1 MPKPCS
7 LDLRMRLLEAVIAG
21 ASRREAAD
29 CFDVS
34 ASSAVKWLQLWQETG
49 SVAAKPTGGSISP
62 LEEHADWL
70 LALISKQSDLTLDEV
85 VAAMRKRRIAGSRS
99 AVWRFF
105 KRHNISFK
113 KSLRA
118 AEQERVDVARARRR
132 WMREQGMFDPA
143 RLVFIDET
151 STNTAMVRL
160 RGRCSRGE
168 RLIGRVPQGHWKT
181 ITFVAGLR
189 HDKMVAPFVVDG
201 PMTRATFLAYLE
213 QCLRPTLKRGDI
225 VIIDN
230 LPAHKGVAV
239 EKAIK
244 TARARLLYLPKY
256 SPDLNPIELAFSK
269 LKTLLRKAAERTISG
284 LCRRIGK
291 LIAAFSARECTN
303 YFSHAGY
310 VSK

>member
-1 MPKPCS
+1 MAAT
-7 LDLRMRLLEAVIAG
+7 LAELEV
-21 ASRREAAD
+21 SRPSRA
-29 CFDVS
+29 
-34 ASSAVKWLQLWQETG
+34 
-49 SVAAKPTGGSISP
+49 GGSISP

-85 VAAMRKRRIAGSRS
+85 VAAMRKRRITQQAAAVQSGGSSSDTIS
-99 AVWRFF
+99 A
-105 KRHNISFK
+105 SK

-132 WMREQGMFDPA
+132 WKREQGMFDPA

-151 STNTAMVRL
+151 STNTAMVRP

-256 SPDLNPIELAFSK
+256 SPDLNPIEQAFSK
-269 LKTLLRKAAERTISG
+269 LKALLRKAAEPTIPG

-291 LIAAFSARECTN
+291 SLPLSAPENAQITSPTQAMVLNDRN
-303 YFSHAGY
+303 PL
-310 VSK
+310 

>member
-85 VAAMRKRRIAGSRS
+85 VAAMRKRRIAGSAVQSGGSSSDTIS
-99 AVWRFF
+99 A
-105 KRHNISFK
+105 SK

-151 STNTAMVRL
+151 STN
-160 RGRCSRGE
+160 
-168 RLIGRVPQGHWKT
+168 
-181 ITFVAGLR
+181 
-189 HDKMVAPFVVDG
+189 
-201 PMTRATFLAYLE
+201 
-213 QCLRPTLKRGDI
+213 
-225 VIIDN
+225 
-230 LPAHKGVAV
+230 
-239 EKAIK
+239 
-244 TARARLLYLPKY
+244 
-256 SPDLNPIELAFSK
+256 SPRYA
-269 LKTLLRKAAERTISG
+269 
-284 LCRRIGK
+284 
-291 LIAAFSARECTN
+291 
-303 YFSHAGY
+303 
-310 VSK
+310 

>member
-21 ASRREAAD
+21 ASRRDAAD

-113 KSLRA
+113 KKPA
-118 AEQERVDVARARRR
+118 GGGAEQGGQGGGCLGRASRLLLPDGQDGAPARR
-132 WMREQGMFDPA
+132 FFP
-143 RLVFIDET
+143 
-151 STNTAMVRL
+151 
-160 RGRCSRGE
+160 
-168 RLIGRVPQGHWKT
+168 
-181 ITFVAGLR
+181 
-189 HDKMVAPFVVDG
+189 
-201 PMTRATFLAYLE
+201 
-213 QCLRPTLKRGDI
+213 
-225 VIIDN
+225 
-230 LPAHKGVAV
+230 
-239 EKAIK
+239 
-244 TARARLLYLPKY
+244 
-256 SPDLNPIELAFSK
+256 
-269 LKTLLRKAAERTISG
+269 
-284 LCRRIGK
+284 
-291 LIAAFSARECTN
+291 
-303 YFSHAGY
+303 
-310 VSK
+310 

>member
-143 RLVFIDET
+143 YR
-151 STNTAMVRL
+151 R
-160 RGRCSRGE
+160 
-168 RLIGRVPQGHWKT
+168 
-181 ITFVAGLR
+181 
-189 HDKMVAPFVVDG
+189 
-201 PMTRATFLAYLE
+201 
-213 QCLRPTLKRGDI
+213 
-225 VIIDN
+225 
-230 LPAHKGVAV
+230 
-239 EKAIK
+239 
-244 TARARLLYLPKY
+244 
-256 SPDLNPIELAFSK
+256 DLD
-269 LKTLLRKAAERTISG
+269 
-284 LCRRIGK
+284 
-291 LIAAFSARECTN
+291 
-303 YFSHAGY
+303 
-310 VSK
+310 

>member
-34 ASSAVKWLQLWQETG
+34 ASSAVKWRNSGRKLEVSRQADRGEH
-49 SVAAKPTGGSISP
+49 SP

-113 KSLRA
+113 KKPAGGGAGASRRGPRGGAGCENRA
-118 AEQERVDVARARRR
+118 CLTRPGWCLSTRPRLTPPWCGFRPLLARR
-132 WMREQGMFDPA
+132 A
-143 RLVFIDET
+143 
-151 STNTAMVRL
+151 
-160 RGRCSRGE
+160 
-168 RLIGRVPQGHWKT
+168 LIGRVPQGHWET

-225 VIIDN
+225 VIIDTSGPQRCCCGEGHQN
-230 LPAHKGVAV
+230 CACAAALSA
-239 EKAIK
+239 EIL
-244 TARARLLYLPKY
+244 TRSQSNRAGLQQ
-256 SPDLNPIELAFSK
+256 IENASAQGC
-269 LKTLLRKAAERTISG
+269 RANIPG